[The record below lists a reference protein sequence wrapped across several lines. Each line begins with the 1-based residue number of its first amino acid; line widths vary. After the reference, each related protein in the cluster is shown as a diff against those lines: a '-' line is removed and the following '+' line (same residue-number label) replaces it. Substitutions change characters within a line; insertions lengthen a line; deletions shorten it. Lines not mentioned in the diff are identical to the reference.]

1 MLAGD
6 PGAGEGVWPRVT
18 ALATEALA
26 AIADPNAGDRPTSG
40 VRAAVARRLEAS
52 LLRALQQPAE
62 TGPLSAV
69 TVVTRGAP
77 GPAADPPA
85 PIPTDRVEGQPSW
98 TTPVPALSTPAPAPQ
113 TAAAAAPAAVNALGD
128 DHAVVP
134 QIVKAIRLQWKQG
147 LGEAKIRLEPEHLGE
162 VQVSLRV
169 QAGVVTAVVKAENP
183 TVQGWIENRQQEL
196 RNALD
201 EQGLRLQRFE
211 VVVDPEGR
219 RQPRETPEGNP
230 LRRLRRTTATEP
242 EFEIEI

>member
-1 MLAGD
+1 
-6 PGAGEGVWPRVT
+6 
-18 ALATEALA
+18 
-26 AIADPNAGDRPTSG
+26 
-40 VRAAVARRLEAS
+40 
-52 LLRALQQPAE
+52 
-62 TGPLSAV
+62 
-69 TVVTRGAP
+69 
-77 GPAADPPA
+77 
-85 PIPTDRVEGQPSW
+85 
-98 TTPVPALSTPAPAPQ
+98 
-113 TAAAAAPAAVNALGD
+113 VNALGD

-134 QIVKAIRLQWKQG
+134 QIVKAIRLQWRQG

-211 VVVDPEGR
+211 VVVDPESR

-230 LRRLRRTTATEP
+230 LRRLRRSDVTEP